1 MSAKRVRALERRSAA
16 HALCA
21 ELSDHAARAVQRGD
35 LAMAE
40 ALEQDRSRLVRVLQD
55 DEDDGADA
63 PAKHSA
69 DRADTV

>member
-1 MSAKRVRALERRSAA
+1 MSAERVRALERRSAA

-35 LAMAE
+35 LAAAE
-40 ALEQDRSRLVRVLQD
+40 ALERDRSRLVRVLQD
-55 DEDDGADA
+55 HEENGVWA

-69 DRADTV
+69 EEADTE